1 MLHPGLKTLSSV
13 KLPLPETNL
22 LSWLPTFFFKSPIS
36 NVLYLMAYGI
46 QHTRLKPSSSLTQLF
61 LCASPASWTNIGRGL
76 QRRRS
81 NHLDAI
87 ATPSHGRLNPSQ
99 LSKLPILCPGCGA
112 FTQTISPEQPG
123 FYGTN
128 RKSVRALMGP
138 NWQCAGQVENCDRES
153 KVFKHILGITD
164 VSLLSQIGLDGHG
177 RDITKG

>member
-1 MLHPGLKTLSSV
+1 
-13 KLPLPETNL
+13 
-22 LSWLPTFFFKSPIS
+22 
-36 NVLYLMAYGI
+36 MAYSI
-46 QHTRLKPSSSLTQLF
+46 QHTHLLKQYSSLTQLF
-61 LCASPASWTNIGRGL
+61 LCASLASWTSIGREL

-81 NHLDAI
+81 THYRRQLHLDAI

-128 RKSVRALMGP
+128 RKSVRAFIGP
-138 NWQCAGQVENCDRES
+138 NGQCAGQAENCDRES
-153 KVFKHILGITD
+153 KLFEHILAITD
-164 VSLLSQIGLDGHG
+164 VSLLSQIGLDGHD